1 MTTYYKIRKKSD
13 PESYLKGT
21 PAYFRYDKS
30 GRIFSTRGQLRT
42 FITGVINSYSEH
54 TRRDLNDW
62 EVVELE
68 MRVADIKQLID
79 VMDPKK
85 VWEMLKK

>member
-13 PESYLKGT
+13 PELYLKGT
-21 PAYFRYDKS
+21 PASFRYDKS

-42 FITGVINSYSEH
+42 FITSVLNSYSEFA
-54 TRRDLNDW
+54 RRDLGEW

-68 MRVADIKQLID
+68 MRVADIKPLAD

-85 VWEMLKK
+85 VWEMLKR